1 MRVVLDTNI
10 WLSGTFWE
18 GEAYKLISTIQST
31 QKSSKKISGVPENQ
45 RFSEQKKIDV
55 VVTKKILLEIVEV
68 LNKEAKFQK
77 FIKNRKIAIE
87 DLLRTI
93 TDLSKLVDSKTKLN
107 IVKEH
112 SSDNKFVECAID
124 GKAEFIISYDKHL
137 LKLKEYK
144 GIKILS
150 PTEFVRMLN

>member
-10 WLSGTFWE
+10 WLSATFWE
-18 GEAYKLISTIQST
+18 GEAYKLISTIQRR
-31 QKSSKKISGVPENQ
+31 KIE
-45 RFSEQKKIDV
+45 V
-55 VVTKKILLEIVEV
+55 VITKKILLEIIEV

-93 TDLSKLVDSKTKLN
+93 TSLGKLVDSKTKLS

-124 GKAEFIISYDKHL
+124 GNAEFIVSYDKHL

-144 GIKILS
+144 SIKILN
-150 PTEFVRMLN
+150 PTECVRMLN

>member
-1 MRVVLDTNI
+1 MKAVLDTNV
-10 WLSGTFWE
+10 WLSAAFWE
-18 GEAYKLISTIQST
+18 GEAFKLVSTIQRR
-31 QKSSKKISGVPENQ
+31 KIEV
-45 RFSEQKKIDV
+45 I
-55 VVTKKILLEIVEV
+55 VTKKILLEIVEV

-77 FIKNRKIAIE
+77 FIKDRKLAIG

-93 TDLSKLVDSKTKLN
+93 TSLGKLIDSKTRLS

-124 GKAEFIISYDKHL
+124 GKAEFIVSYDKHL

-144 GIKILS
+144 GIKILN
-150 PTEFVRMLN
+150 PTKFMRILN

>member
-1 MRVVLDTNI
+1 MKAVLDTNV
-10 WLSGTFWE
+10 WLSAAFWE
-18 GEAYKLISTIQST
+18 GEAFKLVSTIQRR
-31 QKSSKKISGVPENQ
+31 KIEV
-45 RFSEQKKIDV
+45 I
-55 VVTKKILLEIVEV
+55 VTKKILLEIVEV

-77 FIKNRKIAIE
+77 FIKDRKLAIG

-93 TDLSKLVDSKTKLN
+93 TSLGKLIDSKTRLS

-124 GKAEFIISYDKHL
+124 GKAEFIVSYDKHL

-150 PTEFVRMLN
+150 PTKYMRMLN

>member
-1 MRVVLDTNI
+1 MKVVLDTNI

-18 GEAYKLISTIQST
+18 GEAFKLISIIQR
-31 QKSSKKISGVPENQ
+31 KKIE
-45 RFSEQKKIDV
+45 II
-55 VVTKKILLEIVEV
+55 VTKNILLEIVEV

-77 FIKNRKIAIE
+77 FIENRKIAIG

-93 TDLSKLVDSKTKLN
+93 TSLSKLVDSKTKLS

-137 LKLKEYK
+137 LKLKKYK
-144 GIKILS
+144 NIKILN
-150 PTEFVRMLN
+150 PTEFLKRLN

>member
-1 MRVVLDTNI
+1 MRAVLDTNV
-10 WLSGTFWE
+10 WLSAIFWE
-18 GEAYKLISTIQST
+18 GEAYKLISTIQR
-31 QKSSKKISGVPENQ
+31 KKIE
-45 RFSEQKKIDV
+45 I
-55 VVTKKILLEIVEV
+55 VVTKKILFEIIEV

-93 TDLSKLVDSKTKLN
+93 TSLGKLVDSKTKLS

-124 GKAEFIISYDKHL
+124 GDAEFIVSYDKHL

-150 PTEFVRMLN
+150 PTEFLKQRNSANF

>member
-1 MRVVLDTNI
+1 MRVVLDTNV

-18 GEAYKLISTIQST
+18 GEAFKLISTIQRR
-31 QKSSKKISGVPENQ
+31 KIE
-45 RFSEQKKIDV
+45 V
-55 VVTKKILLEIVEV
+55 VITKKILLEIVEV

-93 TDLSKLVDSKTKLN
+93 TFLSKLVDSKTKLN
-107 IVKEH
+107 IIKEH

-124 GKAEFIISYDKHL
+124 GKAEFIISYDNHL

-144 GIKILS
+144 NIKILS
-150 PTEFVRMLN
+150 PTEFLKRLN